1 MKFLKRI
8 LQQIFRESA
17 TSILFILGLTVS
29 CFILIN
35 VAELIEKINKENK
48 VLNNFKYTAS
58 SYLDGTELFYNCEDQ
73 ITISNNLTKLVTSR
87 LSEETSGNTYLE
99 LQVNVNEKIDT
110 YAANI
115 VMQLNEDAKINCN
128 KDYDVTEENGIII
141 GEDLLQFTTD
151 KDGIRTIVIGGNTM
165 KVIGIMKNEMSGGVD
180 NTIYIF
186 WDNCDEQ
193 MKEYINNIITKEIK
207 GILKFTYRSE
217 QDTTNAYKD
226 FVNDMEKNGFKV
238 FIIDAY
244 YEGDYQ
250 NFWYRT
256 YNSIFMGI
264 SLILSI
270 LNCFTVSYLW
280 LINRKKELAIRKA
293 YGYSILQITGMMIKD
308 VIKLCIPACI
318 LAEIVQF
325 IYTTAIGREVFT
337 GQVFM
342 KILFVCIGM
351 LIITIVNS
359 LYMIRHVKKVS
370 PVSVLTE
377 N

>member
-1 MKFLKRI
+1 
-8 LQQIFRESA
+8 
-17 TSILFILGLTVS
+17 
-29 CFILIN
+29 
-35 VAELIEKINKENK
+35 
-48 VLNNFKYTAS
+48 
-58 SYLDGTELFYNCEDQ
+58 
-73 ITISNNLTKLVTSR
+73 
-87 LSEETSGNTYLE
+87 
-99 LQVNVNEKIDT
+99 
-110 YAANI
+110 
-115 VMQLNEDAKINCN
+115 
-128 KDYDVTEENGIII
+128 
-141 GEDLLQFTTD
+141 
-151 KDGIRTIVIGGNTM
+151 
-165 KVIGIMKNEMSGGVD
+165 
-180 NTIYIF
+180 
-186 WDNCDEQ
+186 

-325 IYTTAIGREVFT
+325 IYTTAIGGEVFT

-351 LIITIVNS
+351 LVITIVNS

>member
-48 VLNNFKYTAS
+48 VLNNFKYTTS

-325 IYTTAIGREVFT
+325 IYTTAIGGEVFT

-351 LIITIVNS
+351 LVITIVNS

>member
-1 MKFLKRI
+1 MKFLKRM
-8 LQQIFRESA
+8 LQKIFRESA

-35 VAELIEKINKENK
+35 VAELIQKINKENK
-48 VLNNFKYTAS
+48 VINNFRYTTS

-110 YAANI
+110 YTANI
-115 VMQLNEDAKINCN
+115 VMQLNEETKINCN

-141 GEDLLQFTTD
+141 GESLLQFTTD
-151 KDGIRTIVIGGNTM
+151 KNGVRTIMIGGNTM

-193 MKEYINNIITKEIK
+193 MKEYINNIISKEIK

-217 QDTTNAYKD
+217 QDIANIYKN
-226 FVNDMEKNGFKV
+226 FVNNMEKNGFKV

-244 YEGDYQ
+244 YDGDYQ

-325 IYTTAIGREVFT
+325 IYITAIGGEVFT

-351 LIITIVNS
+351 LVITIVNS